1 MYTLGD
7 WLGQDVPELWQGKV
21 ACLTED
27 CGRTL
32 EAACFNSVSAFTF
45 LLCGDSPRDL
55 VLLLIDEEAAYTMP
69 EFQYFVQA
77 AFAIPHPSSFHLPT
91 STFQLL
97 PLLRHHI
104 QHPSPHQQ
112 ETVTALCQLIGIE
125 MLDAA
130 EHPFTT
136 RTMAVFTDFLRLL
149 PQNYMQHRDLVFY
162 ADQLNITTTYLS
174 RVVRQISGRT
184 VADFIQQAL
193 LSEAARL
200 LRTTRESI
208 SQIAA
213 HLRFSDQAAFTK
225 FFIRMKG
232 MSPKQFRQRE

>member
-1 MYTLGD
+1 
-7 WLGQDVPELWQGKV
+7 
-21 ACLTED
+21 
-27 CGRTL
+27 
-32 EAACFNSVSAFTF
+32 
-45 LLCGDSPRDL
+45 
-55 VLLLIDEEAAYTMP
+55 
-69 EFQYFVQA
+69 
-77 AFAIPHPSSFHLPT
+77 
-91 STFQLL
+91 
-97 PLLRHHI
+97 
-104 QHPSPHQQ
+104 
-112 ETVTALCQLIGIE
+112 